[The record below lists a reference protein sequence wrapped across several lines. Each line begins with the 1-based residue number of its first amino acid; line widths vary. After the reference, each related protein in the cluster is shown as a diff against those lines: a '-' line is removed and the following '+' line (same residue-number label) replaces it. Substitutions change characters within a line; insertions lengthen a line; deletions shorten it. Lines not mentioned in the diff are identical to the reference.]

1 MRILITR
8 PEQDAVRFAELLRA
22 RGHQPLCA
30 ALLSVHFFDGPE
42 LTFHGVSAIL
52 ATSANGVRALARRT
66 KERAL
71 PLFAVGPQTA
81 DAARAAGFAKIEF
94 SDGDAATLAEAML
107 RWLKPEDGV
116 LLHAASAD
124 NEGRLKTLLAEEGY
138 RVAVQV
144 LYEVVPIHKLPDI
157 AREALAHNGVDA
169 AVLFSHNSAL
179 GLRDCVDRAGLSEA
193 CRALVAIC
201 ISKPAAEALAPLP
214 FRSVVIAEKPNQNA
228 MLDAVERAAA
238 LR

>member
-8 PEQDAVRFAELLRA
+8 PQEDAVRFAELLQA

-30 ALLSVHFFDGPE
+30 ALLAVRTFDGPE
-42 LTFHGVSAIL
+42 LTFEGVSAIL

-66 KERAL
+66 KERSL

-81 DAARAAGFAKIEF
+81 DAARAAGFAKIEY
-94 SDGDAATLAEAML
+94 SDGDAATLAAAML
-107 RWLKPEDGV
+107 DWIAPEEGV

-144 LYEVVPIHKLPDI
+144 LYEVVPIHKLPDP
-157 AREALAHNGVDA
+157 AREALAHNGLDA
-169 AVLFSHNSAL
+169 AVVFSANSAL
-179 GLRDCVDRAGLSEA
+179 ALADCIDRAGLVGA
-193 CRALVAIC
+193 CSGLAAVA
-201 ISKPAAEALAPLP
+201 ISKPAAEALKSLP
-214 FRSVVIAEKPNQNA
+214 FRSVIIAEKPNQSA
-228 MLDAVERAAA
+228 MLDAVERLAA

>member
-30 ALLSVHFFDGPE
+30 ALLSVRFFDGPE

-81 DAARAAGFAKIEF
+81 DAARAEGFEKIEC
-94 SDGDAATLAEAML
+94 SDGDAATMAEAML
-107 RWLKPEDGV
+107 GWIKPETGV

-144 LYEVVPIHKLPDI
+144 LYEIVAIHKLPDL
-157 AREALAHNGVDA
+157 AREALAQGDLDA
-169 AVLFSHNSAL
+169 VVVFSQNSAL
-179 GLRDCVDRAGLSEA
+179 ALQDCIDRAGLAEA
-193 CRALVAIC
+193 CRSLVAIA
-201 ISKPAAEALAPLP
+201 ISKAAAEALAPLP
-214 FRSVVIAEKPNQNA
+214 FRGVIVAEKPNQNA
-228 MLDAVERAAA
+228 MLDAVERASA
-238 LR
+238 RR

>member
-8 PEQDAVRFAELLRA
+8 PEQDAVRFAEALQA

-30 ALLSVHFFDGPE
+30 ALLSVRFFDGPE
-42 LTFHGVSAIL
+42 LTLAGVSAIL
-52 ATSANGVRALARRT
+52 ATSANGVRALARRS

-71 PLFAVGPQTA
+71 PLFAVGPQSA
-81 DAARAAGFAKIEF
+81 DAARAAGFEKIEF

-107 RWLKPEDGV
+107 DWVRPESGV

-124 NEGRLKTLLAEEGY
+124 NEGRLKTLLAEKGY

-144 LYEVVPIHKLPDI
+144 LYEIIAIHKLPDL
-157 AREALAHNGVDA
+157 AREALAHHGLDA
-169 AVLFSHNSAL
+169 VAVFSRNSAL
-179 GLRDCVDRAGLSEA
+179 ALQDCIDRAGLSEA
-193 CRALVAIC
+193 CRDLIAIC
-201 ISKPAAEALAPLP
+201 ISRPAAEALATLP
-214 FRSVVIAEKPNQNA
+214 FRCVVIAEKPNQNA

-238 LR
+238 GT

>member
-1 MRILITR
+1 MRILLTR
-8 PEQDAVRFAELLRA
+8 PQQDAVRFAELLQA

-30 ALLSVHFFDGPE
+30 ALLSVRFFDGPV
-42 LTFHGVSAIL
+42 LTLAGVSAIL

-81 DAARAAGFAKIEF
+81 DAARAAGFEKIEF

-107 RWLKPEDGV
+107 GWLKPDSGV

-144 LYEVVPIHKLPDI
+144 LYEIIAIHKLPDL
-157 AREALAHNGVDA
+157 AREALAQKGLDA
-169 AVLFSHNSAL
+169 VTVFSRNSAL
-179 GLRDCVDRAGLSEA
+179 ALQDCIDRAGLSEA
-193 CRALVAIC
+193 CRGLVAVC
-201 ISKPAAEALAPLP
+201 ISAAAAEALAPLP

-238 LR
+238 LA